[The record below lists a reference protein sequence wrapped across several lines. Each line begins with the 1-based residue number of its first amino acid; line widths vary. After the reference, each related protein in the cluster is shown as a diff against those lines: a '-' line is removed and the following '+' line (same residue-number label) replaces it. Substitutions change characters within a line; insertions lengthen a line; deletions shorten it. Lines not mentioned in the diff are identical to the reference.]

1 MNRVIIEIP
10 EYKDIKIR
18 VKNLDEAIKKLDRLR
33 KSLKSKNSI
42 KRFKGITKSGKTIS
56 EEEWYLQ

>member
-42 KRFKGITKSGKTIS
+42 KRFKGITKSCKTIS